1 MASASSTSPI
11 SHEVTQ
17 PEDRPVPAQS
27 LTLKERA
34 VLLALLAEARPLT
47 NTELRE
53 AAGLT
58 LDGASRYKLNDL
70 KLVTSQKEGRSF
82 VHELT
87 DDGTAWC
94 EQELDADRPERSGSA
109 GGALYAVLSG
119 LQRYLRRT
127 GHRLVELFPAAEPD
141 VESQIRSAYRKLS
154 DASGLPWVG
163 LATLRAELPSLSR
176 EDVDTALEQLSWQ
189 AGVHVQAEANQ
200 QALTP
205 ADHDAAVRFGGS
217 SRHLLNIENL

>member
-1 MASASSTSPI
+1 M
-11 SHEVTQ
+11 
-17 PEDRPVPAQS
+17 PAQS

-70 KLVTSQKEGRSF
+70 KLVTSEKAGRSF

-94 EQELDADRPERSGSA
+94 AKELGAERPERAGSI

-119 LQRYLRRT
+119 LQRYLQRT
-127 GHRLVELFPAAEPD
+127 GQVLADLFPGAEPESD
-141 VESQIRSAYRKLS
+141 VEARIRTAYRKLS
-154 DASGLPWVG
+154 SASGLPWVG
-163 LATLRAELPSLSR
+163 LAALRAELPDVAR
-176 EDVDTALEQLSWQ
+176 EDVDAALQQLSRQ
-189 AGVHVQAEANQ
+189 PGIHVQAEANQ
-200 QALTP
+200 QALRD
-205 ADHDAAVRFGGS
+205 ADHEAAVRFGGS
-217 SRHLLNIENL
+217 SRHLLKIENP